1 MKILGIVGGIGPAST
16 IDYYRLLQDAW
27 RASRPDGS
35 YPPLLINSID
45 LGRLLG
51 LVGAG
56 RLDELAGW
64 LGAEVE
70 RLARAG
76 ADLALLASNTPHI
89 VFDRVAARSPIPLVS
104 IVEAAAQAVAAAG
117 FARVG
122 LLGTR
127 STMEGAFYPAAFAAR
142 GLAVLAPDTD
152 DRAWVHE
159 KYLGELVPGDFR
171 PETREGL
178 LRVIGRLREAGAD
191 AILLAGTELPLILRD
206 AASPLPLIDTAAVH
220 VRRAAA
226 LAWGSA

>member
-1 MKILGIVGGIGPAST
+1 MKILGIIGGIGPAST
-16 IDYYRLLQDAW
+16 IDYYRLLQAAW
-27 RASRPDGS
+27 RDRRPDGS

-45 LGRLLG
+45 LGRLIG

-64 LGAEVE
+64 LVAEVE

-76 ADLALLASNTPHI
+76 ADLALLASNTPHL
-89 VFDRVAARSPIPLVS
+89 VLDRIAARSPIPLVS
-104 IVEAAAQAVAAAG
+104 IVEAAAEAVAAAG
-117 FARVG
+117 FTRVG

-142 GLAVLAPDTD
+142 GLAVLAPDAD

-206 AASPLPLIDTAAVH
+206 VASPVPLIDTAAVH